1 MTRVLSHILRDAS
14 RATHFCDDLV
24 SRLSFYYG
32 ARSALQIIDA
42 TRSGTKYTYIQV
54 DLSKTTPEKLLA
66 KLNENDIHGQ
76 LLEPF
81 DDILAIELT
90 VRDLE
95 KIAAALTGKS
105 DETEETKEEM
115 EEKKPS
121 YRLPTSLSQFK
132 VSSSPLQSLPQVAL
146 KRDAAM
152 RAIIGQD
159 IVSGSIVKQTEPIEP
174 DSPLL
179 IVDKYE
185 VPLAIGIALMKGK
198 EMDISPGRLIIRVT
212 HPFLDV
218 PRFGSLRT
226 YMHGDFSQMTLPSI
240 LAVKA
245 LAPKPNDKILI
256 VGGDNGEMASYAL
269 ELAKEKVSITYLIRN
284 NVQRKEI
291 QRTLARVKREKDNKV
306 EILSEDLVGYSRQ
319 RKPPKFNR
327 VIIEMPNSKTGL
339 RPNLFDE
346 TDEKTSISYARIQT
360 QSLRHLARLLEKDA
374 VVVYLTHSIDAT
386 ENQEVPS
393 AAFRLGTGPRRFFI
407 PEPLDPEFARF
418 GMTKEFQFLPD
429 FGNPDLGLTLN
440 EKFDAEIDKN
450 SPWLFID
457 PRVTE
462 SDAGFICTMR
472 YGA

>member
-1 MTRVLSHILRDAS
+1 MTRVLTHILRDAS

-24 SRLSFYYG
+24 NRLSFYYG
-32 ARSALQIIDA
+32 SRTALQIIDA

-54 DLSKTTPEKLLA
+54 DLSKTTIEKLLA
-66 KLNENDIHGQ
+66 KLNENDIHGH

-90 VRDLE
+90 VRNLE
-95 KIAAALTGKS
+95 KIAGALTGKTEESEES
-105 DETEETKEEM
+105 DEEIEEIE
-115 EEKKPS
+115 PS
-121 YRLPTSLSQFK
+121 YRLPTSLSHFK
-132 VSSSPLQSLPQVAL
+132 VSSSPLQALPQVAL

-174 DSPLL
+174 DNPLL

-198 EMDISPGRLIIRVT
+198 EMDISPGRPIIRVT

-226 YMHGDFSQMTLPSI
+226 YMHGDFSQMTLPAI

-245 LAPKPNDKILI
+245 LDPKPNDKILI
-256 VGGDNGEMASYAL
+256 IGGDFGEMASYVL
-269 ELAKEKVSITYLIRN
+269 ELTKGKASITYLIRSS
-284 NVQRKEI
+284 VQRKEI
-291 QRTLARVKREKDNKV
+291 QRTLERVKRENKV
-306 EILSEDLVGYSRQ
+306 EVLPDDLVAFSRQ

-346 TDEKTSISYARIQT
+346 TDEKSSISFARIQT
-360 QSLRHLARLLEKDA
+360 QSLRHLARLLEKNA
-374 VVVYLTHSIDAT
+374 IVVYLTHSIDAT

-407 PEPLDPEFARF
+407 PEPLNADFERF

-429 FGNPDLGLTLN
+429 FGNPDLGLTLH
-440 EKFDAEIDKN
+440 EKFDDDIN
-450 SPWLFID
+450 NNPPWLFID